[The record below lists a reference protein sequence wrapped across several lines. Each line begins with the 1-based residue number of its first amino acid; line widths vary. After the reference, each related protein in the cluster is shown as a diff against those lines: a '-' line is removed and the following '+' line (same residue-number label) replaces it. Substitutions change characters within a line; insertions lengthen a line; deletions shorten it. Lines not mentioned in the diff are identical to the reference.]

1 MPIIKVK
8 LSDIYVAQTAI
19 GDLESQK
26 WSPSAGGR
34 VSLITKELVKHID
47 VIEEQRVK
55 MLEDAGVEEYKD
67 LSPKDKKILDRKFTK
82 YLKGEEVE
90 MLVPLLTPDV
100 LGDVQLL
107 GSTYRLL
114 SNFFDL
120 SQPEET
126 NEQPAPEDL
135 PK

>member
-1 MPIIKVK
+1 MPIIKVR
-8 LSDIYVAQTAI
+8 LSDIYIAQTAI
-19 GDLESQK
+19 SDLENQK
-26 WSPSAGGR
+26 WSPAAGGR

-90 MLVPLLTPDV
+90 MLVPLLTSDV

-114 SNFFDL
+114 SDFFDL
-120 SQPEET
+120 SEPEDT
-126 NEQPAPEDL
+126 NEQPEAEDI